1 MRWFVGVAQAAL
13 LTLTEETFDEVVAS
27 TENLL
32 LAFTATD
39 QSCQWCAEYEEV
51 LVEAAQ
57 FLEPRT
63 MVGKI
68 DGKVATNLAKEF
80 RVQDFPT
87 LFFYTSKQFHWY
99 DGPGDLEG
107 MLKWVDEALAPI
119 EEVREVPVP
128 TDKGRITLVGDHL
141 PDIFVSMTRSVQ
153 RRFKPA
159 FVNTKRKWDEDGSAP
174 AEKEAEGEDDGE
186 PQRGRL
192 VLQHLFEPPVELEA
206 GWTDADL
213 EKFMEKYFLPL
224 VGEITGETS
233 PEYAMQPKVVW
244 VLADMGAAE
253 NLQDH
258 VKAVRPVLTTAAQEA
273 EGWRITVLDTK
284 AHGNM
289 TEEIIGV
296 HQSEF
301 ASGVPVA
308 VAIKDNYRYKHSGE
322 LSELADFLKRVDDG
336 KVWRVREPWSAYL
349 HPTDVFLYALSIAIV
364 VWSWTPTNWR
374 PEWMRKADYVLYKNV
389 VRVKIN
395 MRRNL
400 PEKMVQKMDGWGL
413 FHIF

>member
-39 QSCQWCAEYEEV
+39 QYCQWCAEYEEV

-68 DGKVATNLAKEF
+68 DGKVATNLATEF

-107 MLKWVDEALAPI
+107 MLKWVDEALAPV
-119 EEVREVPVP
+119 EELKEVPTAV
-128 TDKGRITLVGDHL
+128 DKGRLTLVGDHL
-141 PDIFVSMTRSVQ
+141 PDIFVSMSRSVQ

-159 FVNTKRKWDEDGSAP
+159 FVNTKKKSDKEQATEDG
-174 AEKEAEGEDDGE
+174 EE
-186 PQRGRL
+186 PQRGRI
-192 VLQHLFEPPVELEA
+192 VLQHLNEEPVELEA

-213 EKFMEKYFLPL
+213 EKFMEKYFLPM

-233 PEYAMQPKVVW
+233 QEYALQPKVVW
-244 VLADMGAAE
+244 VLSEMGESETLAA
-253 NLQDH
+253 H
-258 VKAVRPVLTTAAQEA
+258 VKALRPTLTAAAKGA
-273 EGWRITVLDTK
+273 EGWRVTVLDTK
-284 AHGNM
+284 AHGNL

-296 HQSEF
+296 HQDEYQTE
-301 ASGVPVA
+301 PVL
-308 VAIKDNYRYKHSGE
+308 VAIKDQYRYKHTGP
-322 LSELADFLKRVDDG
+322 LTDLADFLQRVDDG

-349 HPTDVFLYALSIAIV
+349 TPVDIFLYALSIAIV

-389 VRVKIN
+389 VRVKIS

-400 PEKMVQKMDGWGL
+400 PDKMVKKMDGWGL

>member
-1 MRWFVGVAQAAL
+1 MRWSVLGVAQAAL

-32 LAFTATD
+32 LAFTATETY
-39 QSCQWCAEYEEV
+39 CEWCAEYEEV

-119 EEVREVPVP
+119 EQVPEVPPAVE
-128 TDKGRITLVGDHL
+128 KGRLTIVGDHL
-141 PDIFVSMTRSVQ
+141 PDIFVSMSRSVQ

-159 FVNTKRKWDEDGSAP
+159 FVNTKPKPADGETAT
-174 AEKEAEGEDDGE
+174 EGEGEDDGE
-186 PQRGRL
+186 PQRGRI
-192 VLQHLFEPPVELEA
+192 VLQHLHEAPVELEA

-233 PEYAMQPKVVW
+233 PEYALQPKVVW
-244 VLADMGAAE
+244 VLADMGSAE
-253 NLQDH
+253 TLAEH
-258 VKAVRPVLTTAAQEA
+258 VKALRPTLTSAAQEA
-273 EGWRITVLDTK
+273 EGWRVTVLDTK
-284 AHGNM
+284 AHGNL
-289 TEEIIGV
+289 TQDIIGV
-296 HQSEF
+296 HQDEF
-301 ASGVPVA
+301 AKDPVV
-308 VAIKDNYRYKHSGE
+308 VAIKDNSRFKHTGP
-322 LSELADFLKRVDDG
+322 LTELADFLKRVDDG

-349 HPTDVFLYALSIAIV
+349 TPVDVFLYSLSIAIV
-364 VWSWTPTNWR
+364 VWSWTPTAYR

-389 VRVKIN
+389 VRVKIA

-400 PEKMVQKMDGWGL
+400 PDKIVKKMDGWGL